1 MLKNYH
7 PPDSA
12 TLKLYFLTLI
22 RRVQTRLFHGK
33 FIGVTMRLGIIGL
46 PNSGKTTLFNALTGG
61 EFETS
66 AVSSGMFEVNTSVV
80 NVPDVRLDKLEE
92 MYKSKKKTHTTIIYT
107 DVGGL
112 DKGIGE
118 GGLEGPLRS
127 ELQQVDGFVHVVR
140 AFASDVVPHP
150 YESVDPQRD
159 LEALDTEFLLLD
171 LVAVEKRLERIE
183 NELRIKGKRADQN
196 LVDEVPL
203 MEKLKAQL
211 EQDKPLRDLTFTE
224 REIKMMG
231 GFGFMT
237 LKPVLIVIN
246 LGDERKEGD
255 DQIEY
260 SYSKANHVGLQ
271 ASLEAD
277 LAQLDPEDAEM
288 FMEEYGVTELSS
300 DKVIRLSYD
309 LLGVQDFLTAGE
321 SEVRAW
327 TIPSGATA
335 FEAAGAIHGD
345 IQRGFIRAEVI
356 PYEDLMRLG
365 SEKEVKAAG
374 KMRLESKEYVVQE
387 GDILVFRHS
396 S

>member
-1 MLKNYH
+1 
-7 PPDSA
+7 
-12 TLKLYFLTLI
+12 
-22 RRVQTRLFHGK
+22 
-33 FIGVTMRLGIIGL
+33 MRLGIIGL

-80 NVPDVRLDKLEE
+80 NVPDERLDKLEA

-140 AFASDVVPHP
+140 AFESDVVPHP
-150 YESVDPQRD
+150 YESIDPQRD
-159 LEALDTEFLLLD
+159 LETLDTEFLLLD

-203 MEKLKAQL
+203 MERLKAHL

-224 REIKMMG
+224 RERKMMG

-246 LGDERKEGD
+246 LGDERKAGD
-255 DQIEY
+255 DSIDY
-260 SYSKANHVGLQ
+260 DYSKANHIGLQ
-271 ASLEAD
+271 AALEAE

-288 FMEEYGVTELSS
+288 FMEEYGVTELSA

-356 PYEDLMRLG
+356 PYADLMALG
-365 SEKEVKAAG
+365 SEKDVKAAG
-374 KMRLESKEYVVQE
+374 KMRLESKDYVVQE

>member
-1 MLKNYH
+1 
-7 PPDSA
+7 
-12 TLKLYFLTLI
+12 
-22 RRVQTRLFHGK
+22 
-33 FIGVTMRLGIIGL
+33 MRLGIIGL

-80 NVPDVRLDKLEE
+80 NVPDERLDKLEA

-140 AFASDVVPHP
+140 AFESDVVPHP
-150 YESVDPQRD
+150 YESIDPQRD
-159 LEALDTEFLLLD
+159 LETLDTEFLLLD

-203 MEKLKAQL
+203 MERLKAHL
-211 EQDKPLRDLTFTE
+211 EQDKPLRNLTFTE
-224 REIKMMG
+224 RERKMMG

-246 LGDERKEGD
+246 LGDERKAGD
-255 DQIEY
+255 DSIDY
-260 SYSKANHVGLQ
+260 DYSKANHIGLQ
-271 ASLEAD
+271 AALEAE

-288 FMEEYGVTELSS
+288 FMEEYGVTELSA

-356 PYEDLMRLG
+356 PYADLMALG
-365 SEKEVKAAG
+365 SEKDVKAAG
-374 KMRLESKEYVVQE
+374 KMRLESKDYVVQE

>member
-1 MLKNYH
+1 
-7 PPDSA
+7 
-12 TLKLYFLTLI
+12 
-22 RRVQTRLFHGK
+22 
-33 FIGVTMRLGIIGL
+33 MRLGIIGL

-80 NVPDVRLDKLEE
+80 NVPDERLDKLEA

-140 AFASDVVPHP
+140 AFESDVVPHP
-150 YESVDPQRD
+150 YESIDPQRD
-159 LEALDTEFLLLD
+159 LETLDTEFLLLD

-203 MEKLKAQL
+203 MERLKAHL

-224 REIKMMG
+224 RERKMMG

-246 LGDERKEGD
+246 LGDERKAGD
-255 DQIEY
+255 DSIDY
-260 SYSKANHVGLQ
+260 HYSKANHIGLQ
-271 ASLEAD
+271 AALEAE

-288 FMEEYGVTELSS
+288 FMEEYGVTELSA

-356 PYEDLMRLG
+356 PYADLMALG
-365 SEKEVKAAG
+365 SEKDVKAAG
-374 KMRLESKEYVVQE
+374 KMRLESKDYVVQE